1 MFIIINSG
9 MADDGET
16 FVEVVGKPM
25 YDLEEA
31 KTEFRKFIT
40 ESYFPDEPPLPLDYR
55 FDSEDGLFVD
65 FQDCVYM
72 ESSDSYTHIELKSI
86 RT

>member
-16 FVEVVGKPM
+16 FVDVVGKPM

-40 ESYFPDEPPLPLDYR
+40 ESYFPDEPPLPLDYC
-55 FDSEDGLFVD
+55 FDDDGIYVD
-65 FQDCVYM
+65 FQTCIYT
-72 ESSDSYTHIELKSI
+72 ESSDGYTHIELKSI